1 MTGGP
6 WNALICPICGH
17 PSAEPVLKK
26 FTTTVRADRQSPPSK
41 GGVLAAYRCREN
53 GHVFWVREG
62 DMPPRD
68 TQANALVTK
77 TGT

>member
-6 WNALICPICGH
+6 WNALTCPICGH

-41 GGVLAAYRCREN
+41 GGVLVAYRCREN
-53 GHVFWVREG
+53 GHVFWVQEG
-62 DMPPRD
+62 DMPPRG
-68 TQANALVTK
+68 TQANALVQK

>member
-1 MTGGP
+1 MRGGP

-41 GGVLAAYRCREN
+41 GRCREN

-62 DMPPRD
+62 DMPPRGA
-68 TQANALVTK
+68 QANAVVTK